1 MPVLHYSQ
9 SDLVVRYASPDFSH
23 AGEMSKPDFR
33 KMVQT
38 LGVKLAGEA
47 AMIASPPWTAAV
59 DSLFDTLDP
68 DHSGYLDSA
77 EATGQSVPGTLQ
89 HSTQIKHDPL
99 NSPFLSAKPN
109 GLTWNAPS

>member
-1 MPVLHYSQ
+1 MPVLHYPQ

-38 LGVKLAGEA
+38 LGVKVAGEA
-47 AMIASPPWTAAV
+47 SMIASPPWTAAV

-77 EATGQSVPGTLQ
+77 EATGQCLALCNILRRSHMIRCIP
-89 HSTQIKHDPL
+89 HS
-99 NSPFLSAKPN
+99 SPRSPM
-109 GLTWNAPS
+109 G